1 MEEMTK
7 LDVWDKSFALTPTSP
22 STSLAAGDERPITTE
37 GGKKPMIRRVIVVSV
52 LAAGL
57 LIAGLSQASSAIIE
71 TQHLIV
77 SDATGKLSND
87 QLKSLADQAQAM
99 LESILAFWSADS
111 GIDRFGKIRVVFDV
125 PRRDVYS
132 SVFYWD
138 KKDGERIRIVRVFS
152 SEGSPQMMAH
162 KLTSAVF
169 PQKDKLIRNMMG
181 ILTEAQVGNALTF
194 PMCGFG
200 SDDWVL
206 ALLKTKSYIPLN
218 ELGPDHE
225 SWGMKDAGGGRLS
238 IHDKA
243 RQHKAYAE
251 TGSFGN
257 YLFQT
262 YGINKI
268 KQFHRLSHEKDRP
281 WQDAFGIG
289 MQELEANWLK
299 TLRANEKTGDKN
311 VSTVLKLFER
321 NSGTACAE
329 AQKLVTGKR

>member
-1 MEEMTK
+1 
-7 LDVWDKSFALTPTSP
+7 
-22 STSLAAGDERPITTE
+22 
-37 GGKKPMIRRVIVVSV
+37 MIRRLIVVSIFV
-52 LAAGL
+52 AGL

-77 SDATGKLSND
+77 SDATGNLSNA
-87 QLKSLADQAQAM
+87 QLKSFADQAQAM
-99 LESILAFWSADS
+99 LERILALWSADS

-132 SVFYWD
+132 SVFYWG
-138 KKDGERIRIVRVFS
+138 KKDSERIRIVQVFS

-181 ILTEAQVGNALTF
+181 ILTEAQVGNPLTF
-194 PMCGFG
+194 PMCGFS

-218 ELGPDHE
+218 EFGPDHE
-225 SWGMKDAGGGRLS
+225 SWGMKDAGGGKLS
-238 IHDKA
+238 ILDKSK
-243 RQHKAYAE
+243 QHKAYAE

-257 YLFQT
+257 YLFQS
-262 YGINKI
+262 YGIKKI
-268 KQFHRLSHEKDRP
+268 KQFHRLSNEKERP
-281 WQDAFGIG
+281 SQDVFGIN

-299 TLRANEKTGDKN
+299 ALRVNEKTREKN
-311 VSTVLKLFER
+311 VSIVSKLIER
-321 NSGTACAE
+321 NPGTACAK
-329 AQKLVTGKR
+329 AQQFVTSKR

>member
-1 MEEMTK
+1 MQDQMIFSG
-7 LDVWDKSFALTPTSP
+7 KSITYR
-22 STSLAAGDERPITTE
+22 AAGDGSAMKTE
-37 GGKKPMIRRVIVVSV
+37 GGKKPMIRSVMLVSILV
-52 LAAGL
+52 AGL
-57 LIAGLSQASSAIIE
+57 WIAGLSQASGATLE
-71 TQHLIV
+71 TRDLIA
-77 SDATGKLSND
+77 SDATGKLSNS
-87 QLKSLADQAQAM
+87 QLKSMADQAQAM
-99 LESILAFWSADS
+99 LERTLAFWSADS

-132 SVFYWD
+132 SVFYWE

-181 ILTEAQVGNALTF
+181 ILTEAQVGNPLTF

-225 SWGMKDAGGGRLS
+225 SWGMKDAGGGKLS
-238 IHDKA
+238 ILDKA
-243 RQHKAYAE
+243 KQHKAYAE

-268 KQFHRLSHEKDRP
+268 KQFHRLSYEKERP
-281 WQDAFGIG
+281 SQDVFGIN

-299 TLRANEKTGDKN
+299 ALRENEKTREKN
-311 VSTVLKLFER
+311 VSIVSKLIER
-321 NSGTACAE
+321 NPGTACAE
-329 AQKLVTGKR
+329 AQQLVTSKR

>member
-1 MEEMTK
+1 
-7 LDVWDKSFALTPTSP
+7 
-22 STSLAAGDERPITTE
+22 
-37 GGKKPMIRRVIVVSV
+37 MIRRVIVVSIFV
-52 LAAGL
+52 AGL

-71 TQHLIV
+71 TRHLIV

-99 LESILAFWSADS
+99 LERILAFWSADA

-132 SVFYWD
+132 SVFYWE

-181 ILTEAQVGNALTF
+181 ILTEAQVGNPLTF

-225 SWGMKDAGGGRLS
+225 SWGMKDAGGGKLS
-238 IHDKA
+238 ILDKA
-243 RQHKAYAE
+243 KQHKAYAE

-268 KQFHRLSHEKDRP
+268 KQFHRLSSEKERP
-281 WQDAFGIG
+281 SQDVFGIN

-299 TLRANEKTGDKN
+299 ALRANEKTREKN
-311 VSTVLKLFER
+311 VSIVSKLIER
-321 NSGTACAE
+321 NPGTACAE
-329 AQKLVTGKR
+329 AQQLVTDKR